1 MIAAFALALAS
12 MAQAAD
18 APPVEPP
25 VEPPAWA
32 ALEGDWSVDLST
44 EPDAPYRQ
52 PMVIDVADNGTVSGS
67 FYNTP
72 ISSGRYGRN
81 QGRQCI
87 AFVTS
92 DGMGDYQ
99 HSACLEG
106 GRMVGQSWAEHR
118 QFVLPWVAERAAAS
132 AP

>member
-1 MIAAFALALAS
+1 MIVALALA
-12 MAQAAD
+12 AASLSQPAAA
-18 APPVEPP
+18 APA
-25 VEPPAWA
+25 EPPARA
-32 ALEGDWSVDLST
+32 ALEGAWSVDLST
-44 EPDAPYRQ
+44 DPAAPYRQ
-52 PMVIDVADNGTVSGS
+52 PMEIAIDANGVVSGS

-106 GRMVGQSWAEHR
+106 GRMLGQSWAEHR
-118 QFVLPWVAERAAAS
+118 RFVLPWVAERAAAP